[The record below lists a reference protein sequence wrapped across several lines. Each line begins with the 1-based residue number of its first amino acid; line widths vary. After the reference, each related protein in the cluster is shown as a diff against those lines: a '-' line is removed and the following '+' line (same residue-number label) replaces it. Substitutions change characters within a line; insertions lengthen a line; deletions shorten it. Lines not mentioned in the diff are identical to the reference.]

1 MGNFILRW
9 LRPSPAGP
17 VDRATYRLRLVLAV
31 QIAVFGLV
39 GFLVLALGRSMPP
52 LLALPELAAHVLLGL
67 LLWTNRIT
75 WGTILAVAGLGVA
88 DTVIGDSGTVEV
100 MLVFFIIPL
109 VLPFYTRTAIALTTQ
124 ILVWV
129 MVAGTG
135 IGMVVTAPDR
145 MPWISLVAQLG
156 AIGLV
161 GTLMVIFR
169 FSLLRLIGA
178 NQRLENVVAQY
189 QAVYENGGRATL
201 VLSRYGHIRSVHGS
215 ASQLLGIVAFKLVGQ
230 HYSAVLPSV
239 IGEQEVWE
247 TYLQDSGPEAL
258 SGAWVHAE
266 GPENLP
272 LIIHLAAA
280 TSQQRT
286 QGMALVADIYAS
298 GAPSIGEGFHD
309 HPSEVEQ
316 AGRAASV

>member
-31 QIAVFGLV
+31 QIAIFGLA
-39 GFLVLALGRSMPP
+39 GFMILSIGRSISPF
-52 LLALPELAAHVLLGL
+52 LALPELAAHVLLGL

-75 WGTILAVAGLGVA
+75 WPTVLAVAGLGVA
-88 DTVIGDSGTVEV
+88 DAAIGDRGTLEL

-109 VLPFYTRTAIALTTQ
+109 VLPFYRSTAVALTTQ

-129 MVAGTG
+129 MVAGAG
-135 IGMVVTAPDR
+135 LGMVITAPDR
-145 MPWISLVAQLG
+145 MPWMSLVAQLG

-189 QAVYENGGRATL
+189 RGLYENGAHATL
-201 VLSRYGHIRSVHGS
+201 VLGGHGNIREVYGSTNH
-215 ASQLLGIVAFKLVGQ
+215 LLGIASIDIVGR
-230 HYSAVLPSV
+230 HYSV
-239 IGEQEVWE
+239 IPASAIGKQEVWE
-247 TYLQDSGPEAL
+247 AYLRNEALMDSHRSWVRSSGPKGL
-258 SGAWVHAE
+258 RLV
-266 GPENLP
+266 
-272 LIIHLAAA
+272 IHLATA
-280 TSQQRT
+280 TGQQRA
-286 QGMALVADIYAS
+286 QGMALAADIYVDA
-298 GAPSIGEGFHD
+298 APAAYEG
-309 HPSEVEQ
+309 Q
-316 AGRAASV
+316 